1 VPIFWPPFSP
11 DLSPIEDIWERL
23 KDILKEIDPKVHRDF
38 ARLREAVSRAWE
50 TITDAEIR
58 EKILTMH

>member
-1 VPIFWPPFSP
+1 
-11 DLSPIEDIWERL
+11 L